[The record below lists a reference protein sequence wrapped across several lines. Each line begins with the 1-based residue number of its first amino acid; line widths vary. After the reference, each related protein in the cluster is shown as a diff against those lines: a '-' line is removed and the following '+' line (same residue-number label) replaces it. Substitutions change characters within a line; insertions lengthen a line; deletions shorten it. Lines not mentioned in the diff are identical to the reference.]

1 MKKQTA
7 EIGVQVNLNSPPR
20 KSSPPQQQVVELV
33 DLESVGNKRVPRLSI
48 EKSTNRL
55 VDHFSLDP
63 SWNSHAQSQGR
74 GAIGVW
80 SGGMG
85 I

>member
-20 KSSPPQQQVVELV
+20 KSSPPQHQVVELV

-48 EKSTNRL
+48 EKATNRL
-55 VDHFSLDP
+55 VFFIDKSFHGTTLL
-63 SWNSHAQSQGR
+63 
-74 GAIGVW
+74 I
-80 SGGMG
+80 
-85 I
+85 